1 LKTYF
6 WRLLKNLSDTQVMVG
21 RRLRH
26 SFRSVD
32 TIITVVA
39 MPVAIMLMFVYV
51 LGGAVN
57 TGSGTYINYIVPAI
71 ILMTI
76 SSGVAYT
83 AVGLNMDITSG
94 FFDRFRAM
102 PIAESSILTGH
113 VVKSVVFS
121 SVSCL
126 VVIIV
131 ALIMGFRTSAGV
143 GAVLSIIGIF
153 LLYTIATTWMAVMFG
168 LMAKTVEGAGIF
180 AYPLIFLPFIS
191 SGFAPTK
198 TMPGPVR
205 VFAENQPV
213 THIINAVRAL
223 LDGRPVGNDILIAA
237 IWCLALLVAAY
248 FASMYI
254 YKNKTV

>member
-1 LKTYF
+1 MISKIINDI
-6 WRLLKNLSDTQVMVG
+6 RDTQTMVG

-39 MPVAIMLMFVYV
+39 TPVAIMLMFVYV
-51 LGGAVN
+51 FGGAMN
-57 TGSGTYINYIVPAI
+57 TGSVKYIDYILPAI

-113 VVKSVVFS
+113 VVTSVVFS
-121 SVSCL
+121 AVSCL
-126 VVIIV
+126 VVIAV
-131 ALIMGFRTSAGV
+131 ALVMGFRTVAGV
-143 GAVLSIIGIF
+143 ADGLLIVGIF
-153 LLYTIATTWMAVMFG
+153 LLYTVATTWMAVMFG
-168 LMAKTVEGAGIF
+168 LMAKTAEGAGIF
-180 AYPLIFLPFIS
+180 AYPLIFLPFVS

-198 TMPGPVR
+198 TMPGPMR

-213 THIINAVRAL
+213 THIINAVRSL
-223 LDGRPVGNDILIAA
+223 LAGQPVGNDAWIAA
-237 IWCLALLVAAY
+237 AWCVALLVAAY

>member
-1 LKTYF
+1 MSA
-6 WRLLKNLSDTQVMVG
+6 RVKNYLIDTNAMVG

-39 MPVAIMLMFVYV
+39 MPVVLMLMFVYV
-51 LGGAVN
+51 FGGAMN
-57 TGSGTYINYIVPAI
+57 TGAVKYVNYILPGI

-94 FFDRFRAM
+94 FFDRFRSM

-113 VVKSVVFS
+113 VVTSVVFS
-121 SVSCL
+121 AVSSF
-126 VVIIV
+126 VVVAV
-131 ALIMGFRTSAGV
+131 ALLMGFRTGAGIV
-143 GAVLSIIGIF
+143 AGLSVIGIF
-153 LLYTIATTWMAVMFG
+153 LLYTIATTWLAVMFG
-168 LMAKTVEGAGIF
+168 LMAKSAEGAGIF
-180 AYPLIFLPFIS
+180 AYPLLFLPFVS

-198 TMPGPVR
+198 TMPGPLR
-205 VFAENQPV
+205 AFAENQPV

-223 LDGRPVGNDILIAA
+223 LAGQPVGNSAWIAVL
-237 IWCLALLVAAY
+237 WCLVFIVAAY

>member
-1 LKTYF
+1 MI
-6 WRLLKNLSDTQVMVG
+6 RRIINNISDTQAMVG

-39 MPVAIMLMFVYV
+39 MPVVIMLMFVYV
-51 LGGAVN
+51 LGGAMN
-57 TGSGTYINYIVPAI
+57 TGSVKYINFILPAI

-113 VVKSVVFS
+113 VVTSVVFS
-121 SVSCL
+121 SVSSL
-126 VVIIV
+126 VVVVV
-131 ALIMGFRTSAGV
+131 ALIMGFRTSAGIID
-143 GAVLSIIGIF
+143 VLLIIGIF

-168 LMAKTVEGAGIF
+168 LMAKTAEGAGIF
-180 AYPLIFLPFIS
+180 AYPLIFLPFVS

-223 LDGRPVGNDILIAA
+223 LAGQSVGNSLWIAGL
-237 IWCLALLVAAY
+237 WCLGLLVAAY
-248 FASMYI
+248 FAAMYI
-254 YKNKTV
+254 YKNKTA

>member
-1 LKTYF
+1 MRTSI
-6 WRLLKNLSDTQVMVG
+6 RNNLSDTMVMME

-39 MPVAIMLMFVYV
+39 MPVVLMLMFVYV
-51 LGGAVN
+51 FGGAMN
-57 TGSGTYINYIVPAI
+57 TGTGHYINYIVPGI

-83 AVGLNMDITSG
+83 ALGVNTDITSG
-94 FFDRFRAM
+94 FFDRFRSM

-113 VVKSVVFS
+113 VLTSVVFS
-121 SVSCL
+121 AVSSFI
-126 VVIIV
+126 VFVV
-131 ALIMGFRTSAGV
+131 ALAMGFRTGAGIV
-143 GAVLSIIGIF
+143 GGLSIIGLF
-153 LLYTIATTWMAVMFG
+153 SLYTIATTWLAVMFG
-168 LMAKTVEGAGIF
+168 LLAKTAEGAGIF
-180 AYPLIFLPFIS
+180 AYPLIFLPFVS

-198 TMPGPVR
+198 TMPGPLR

-223 LDGRPVGNDILIAA
+223 LAGQPVGNSAWIAIA
-237 IWCLALLVAAY
+237 WCLVLLVAAY
-248 FASMYI
+248 LTSMYI
-254 YKNKTV
+254 YKNKTT